1 MAASD
6 AWLLVIY
13 FAQSSAVVV
22 GRKFFEPAWPLGPLV
37 TTFAYGPG
45 GPSSSSE
52 TSLIVSGIFELPLTN
67 LNKLAKF
74 G

>member
-1 MAASD
+1 LAAWAMIKEQFTAFCLSI
-6 AWLLVIY
+6 L
-13 FAQSSAVVV
+13 
-22 GRKFFEPAWPLGPLV
+22 PLV